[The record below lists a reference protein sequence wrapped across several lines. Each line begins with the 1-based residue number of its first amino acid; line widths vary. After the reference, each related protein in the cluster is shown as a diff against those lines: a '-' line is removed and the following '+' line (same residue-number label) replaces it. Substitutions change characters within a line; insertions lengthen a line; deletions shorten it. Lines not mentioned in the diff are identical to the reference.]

1 MLNPTLLKPIV
12 VLVDD
17 DAALRTALKFNLE
30 IEGFEV
36 QTCESG
42 EALLLRELPTGSAC
56 LVLDYNLPGI
66 TGLEALTQLRD
77 RRVDLPALI
86 ITSNPPLKVRNGI
99 LAARAS
105 LVEKPLLGDALV
117 GSIRAA
123 LAP

>member
-1 MLNPTLLKPIV
+1 MLNPIPPKPTV

-36 QTCESG
+36 LTCESG
-42 EALLLRELPTGSAC
+42 EALLLRDLPAAAAC

-77 RRVDLPALI
+77 REVRLPALI
-86 ITSNPPLKVRNGI
+86 ITSNPPAKVRDGI
-99 LAARAS
+99 RRVDAK
-105 LVEKPLLGDALV
+105 LVEKPLLGDVLV
-117 GSIRAA
+117 GSIHEA
-123 LAP
+123 LGA

>member
-1 MLNPTLLKPIV
+1 M
-12 VLVDD
+12 
-17 DAALRTALKFNLE
+17 
-30 IEGFEV
+30 
-36 QTCESG
+36 
-42 EALLLRELPTGSAC
+42 
-56 LVLDYNLPGI
+56 
-66 TGLEALTQLRD
+66 
-77 RRVDLPALI
+77 DLPALI